1 MKYIC
6 LVYHDEDARVSEKP
20 LAEIE
25 QIQQSVREFIGE
37 LRTSGKHVLSS
48 PLQPP
53 ETAATMRL
61 EGGMVT
67 VSDGPFIETKEQ
79 LAGFYI
85 FDARDL
91 NDAIRLAAK
100 TPSAQ
105 FGSIE
110 VRPLNESMLM
120 ER

>member
-1 MKYIC
+1 MKYLC
-6 LVYHDEDARVSEKP
+6 LVYHDAEARVSERP
-20 LAEIE
+20 AAEIE
-25 QIQQSVREFIGE
+25 QIQHSVRDFIGE
-37 LRTSGKHVLSS
+37 LRLAGRHVFSS

-61 EGGMVT
+61 DGGMIT
-67 VSDGPFIETKEQ
+67 VSDGPFIETKEH

-91 NDAIRLAAK
+91 NDAIRLAAR

-110 VRPLNESMLM
+110 VRPLDEAMTM
-120 ER
+120 DH